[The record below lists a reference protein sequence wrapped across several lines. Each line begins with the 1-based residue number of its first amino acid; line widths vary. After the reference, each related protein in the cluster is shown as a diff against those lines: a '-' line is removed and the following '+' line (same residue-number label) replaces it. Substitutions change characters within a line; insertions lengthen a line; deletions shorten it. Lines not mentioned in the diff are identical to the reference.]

1 MVVLCGFILI
11 RLNIVKYCN
20 CAKHGMAIG
29 LTTECVEHVVWRL
42 AECIFSA
49 SPSFSLTP
57 WVHISHCFDPAGA
70 PRGRTQS
77 LVGAEPRVSRSSWEL
92 GIGRLWHPKIYVRNA
107 NLFAERVGEIQWTQ
121 RGKKYDH
128 VFCKRL
134 WFQWHT
140 AVTFEDHHCHHCQSH
155 RGAWLVQDGAF
166 DGRRVVGAWIFLIW
180 QRDHVQGASWWLF
193 CTNSWVEF
201 HDWSP
206 KKRGSPLWTSIFGPD
221 FWVRFWSPDDFFT
234 FAKDFWKH
242 FHVGSWVAV
251 WLGWSGKRDTNWERI
266 KRCGCDWLWLWL
278 GNIKSRMS
286 KFLLMKQSNSVGTVP
301 FKPRK
306 N

>member
-77 LVGAEPRVSRSSWEL
+77 LAGAEPRVSRSSWEL

-121 RGKKYDH
+121 RGKN
-128 VFCKRL
+128 
-134 WFQWHT
+134 T
-140 AVTFEDHHCHHCQSH
+140 
-155 RGAWLVQDGAF
+155 
-166 DGRRVVGAWIFLIW
+166 IM
-180 QRDHVQGASWWLF
+180 
-193 CTNSWVEF
+193 
-201 HDWSP
+201 
-206 KKRGSPLWTSIFGPD
+206 
-221 FWVRFWSPDDFFT
+221 FFANVYG
-234 FAKDFWKH
+234 FN
-242 FHVGSWVAV
+242 
-251 WLGWSGKRDTNWERI
+251 DTL
-266 KRCGCDWLWLWL
+266 LWLLKITIAIIASHTGVHGW
-278 GNIKSRMS
+278 
-286 KFLLMKQSNSVGTVP
+286 
-301 FKPRK
+301 FKTGPSTGAE
-306 N
+306 